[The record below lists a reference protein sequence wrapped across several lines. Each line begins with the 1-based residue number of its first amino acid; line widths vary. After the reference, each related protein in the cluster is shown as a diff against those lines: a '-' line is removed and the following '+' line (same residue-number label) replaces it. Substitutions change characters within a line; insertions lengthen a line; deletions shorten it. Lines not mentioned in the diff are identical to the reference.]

1 MIELKKCRDKID
13 VIDREI
19 LKLFEERMHV
29 IRDVADIKKANG
41 IGVCDSVRERELIKD
56 KKDMSEGEL
65 SEYVEAL
72 FEKIMELSKQY
83 QSRYLKEKL

>member
-29 IRDVADIKKANG
+29 VRDVADIKKANG
-41 IGVCDSVRERELIKD
+41 IGVCDSVRERELIK
-56 KKDMSEGEL
+56 
-65 SEYVEAL
+65 
-72 FEKIMELSKQY
+72 EKRI
-83 QSRYLKEKL
+83 

>member
-29 IRDVADIKKANG
+29 VRDVADIKKANG
-41 IGVCDSVRERELIKD
+41 IGVCDSVRESELIKD

-83 QSRYLKEKL
+83 QSRCLEEKL

>member
-41 IGVCDSVRERELIKD
+41 ISICDSSREDELIAAI
-56 KKDMSEGEL
+56 KDMSEDGL
-65 SEYVEAL
+65 SVYDEAL
-72 FEKIMELSKQY
+72 FEKIMELSKLY
-83 QSRYLKEKL
+83 QSRCLEEKL

>member
-29 IRDVADIKKANG
+29 ADIKKANG
-41 IGVCDSVRERELIKD
+41 IGVCDSVREKELIKE

-83 QSRYLKEKL
+83 QSRCLEEKL

>member
-13 VIDREI
+13 GIDREI

-29 IRDVADIKKANG
+29 VRDVADIKKANG
-41 IGVCDSVRERELIKD
+41 IDVCDSIREKELIKE

-83 QSRYLKEKL
+83 QSRCLEEKL